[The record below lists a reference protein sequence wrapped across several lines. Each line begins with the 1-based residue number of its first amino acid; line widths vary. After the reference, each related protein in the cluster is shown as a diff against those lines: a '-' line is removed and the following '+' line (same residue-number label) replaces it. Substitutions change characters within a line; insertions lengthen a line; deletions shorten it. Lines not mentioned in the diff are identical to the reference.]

1 MNGKAQADSRIGKN
15 DFWSGRKGSKYCKIP
30 KHVTSVY
37 MLLNLSLATHVHP
50 FLIMTYPLRHPS
62 LVNGHRFCADS
73 NF

>member
-15 DFWSGRKGSKYCKIP
+15 DIWSGRKGSKYCKIP
-30 KHVTSVY
+30 KHGTSAN
-37 MLLNLSLATHVHP
+37 MLLNLSLATYVHP
-50 FLIMTYPLRHPS
+50 FLIMTYPLRYSS